1 MLSVDLRVRDYDFI
15 VTGIL
20 QKDESLMKSAREWV
34 STNEWNDFNGA
45 EFMFIRAENFL
56 RSSGFPQRTLRE

>member
-34 STNEWNDFNGA
+34 STNEWNDFNRA
-45 EFMFIRAENFL
+45 EFMFIKAEHLLRFEAL
-56 RSSGFPQRTLRE
+56 RSTC